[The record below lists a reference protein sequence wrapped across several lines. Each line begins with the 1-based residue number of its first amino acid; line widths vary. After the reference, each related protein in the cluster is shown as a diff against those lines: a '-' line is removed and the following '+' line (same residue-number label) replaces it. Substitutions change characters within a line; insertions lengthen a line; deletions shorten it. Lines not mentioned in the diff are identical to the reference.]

1 MTVRRQAIVARGNV
15 LAKPELLS
23 RPCPKCGA
31 AIGFR
36 CTRKNYAGYRVPIKT
51 THAERWRHRKVDP

>member
-15 LAKPELLS
+15 LDRPRRLT

-31 AIGFR
+31 AIGFG

-51 THAERWRHRKVDP
+51 VHDERRQGR